1 MGARFDEVIKEINKG
16 RRFLVVSHV
25 SPEGDAI
32 GSLLG
37 LALALRS
44 IGKDVVAYLEDQV
57 PEMFRFLP
65 GADTIVHSLDVMGP
79 FDVTFAV
86 DCGQKERLGKGF
98 VALKTPGMII
108 NMDHHATNDRFGAI
122 NVIEPEAS
130 AAGELVYDLCAAAGI
145 KFDREMAVNLYVA
158 IHTDTGSFRY
168 SSSSPAAFMKAG
180 ELVKAGADPWDVS
193 CRVYENFPARKYKLL
208 AMVLSTLEVTGLDG
222 RGEIASL
229 VVTLDMFKKSG
240 AETELSDGFV
250 NYARGIEGVEAGVLF
265 RECGVNEYKVSLRSK
280 GAVNVAAIA
289 SAFNGGGHKNAAGFT
304 VKGSLEE
311 IRTKV
316 MAAIRS
322 ALSAMP
328 GRVAN

>member
-1 MGARFDEVIKEINKG
+1 
-16 RRFLVVSHV
+16 
-25 SPEGDAI
+25 
-32 GSLLG
+32 
-37 LALALRS
+37 
-44 IGKDVVAYLEDQV
+44 
-57 PEMFRFLP
+57 
-65 GADTIVHSLDVMGP
+65 
-79 FDVTFAV
+79 
-86 DCGQKERLGKGF
+86 
-98 VALKTPGMII
+98 
-108 NMDHHATNDRFGAI
+108 
-122 NVIEPEAS
+122 
-130 AAGELVYDLCAAAGI
+130 
-145 KFDREMAVNLYVA
+145 
-158 IHTDTGSFRY
+158 
-168 SSSSPAAFMKAG
+168 
-180 ELVKAGADPWDVS
+180 
-193 CRVYENFPARKYKLL
+193 
-208 AMVLSTLEVTGLDG
+208 MVLSTLEVTGLDG